1 MKKQAM
7 WLSPLLVVVATP
19 VAVIS
24 SCATTAENSEFQK
37 TVDQLFNEAKLSLN
51 FNNPI
56 MSEDI
61 FNKYKDQYQ
70 EIKKGFKLENQ
81 SDLKLDWQITK
92 ITEEEKTIKVSILV
106 TDGAQNAT
114 QTITLTKSFASSH
127 QFYIDGVYNQIRQN
141 LQLKPEYEKMKLVD
155 LFSKTKTNQDIMDL
169 FAINDYLDVKIELNF
184 LSQTIDRDEPKLK
197 FNVLVKNQADN
208 QFVPPSN
215 VFQPAYSFKNLDLI
229 QPVTL
234 LLQSDLE
241 KEHDKDSK
249 IPNGSYFGKTF
260 IIKDQASDI
269 LVFNRNLVT
278 KKITE
283 KLDFSTFKTVEFGS
297 NALLNGND
305 ITALNFDLSG
315 TVKNLKADLFKSN
328 AIEKVELPANVENFN
343 ISAFDEN
350 VNIINLNQVPDIKTF
365 YDDQNKIIYLNKVVY
380 KTDQDL
386 NQVKEQIKQMLNL
399 VARSQSQDRKTIN
412 VNKIV
417 LPNFNF
423 ETPYDLN
430 ISTQTIEFNSQAI
443 NKNLKADQ
451 KPLIEKFETDLSRWK
466 IKTINIP
473 ASVILINE
481 SNLPSSSDEN
491 PVTIT
496 RELNSNV
503 LDLVKTTTLDLS
515 KSLAILKDLG
525 YDKTTLIEN
534 LASNSM
540 LLDQLFYGFSTPNES
555 VKKLTKILVKNP
567 NTNNTAFLSMS
578 NFSYYAKFFT
588 QNTTKDGVAKT
599 IEIDQ
604 SIEKIEMSDFSSF
617 RSSFKGYGV
626 SVVRKKPTSF
636 TWIDE
641 NGTFKLSDF
650 QKDKSNQDG
659 YKYLSGLEDQI
670 KSIDTS
676 NATKID
682 NHQFY
687 GLDFSLSATRAPLQI
702 DLNSVTSIGDYAFY
716 NVDGLTYKMD
726 QSSKWTTV
734 GTYAFYYADLANTID
749 LSGLTT
755 ISDYAFYGN
764 SNVTGVTLSTS
775 LTSIGNSAFYS
786 NKITTLNSLPTTL
799 TSIGDYAF
807 AYNDLTSRTKTA
819 LDLSN
824 VEKIGQSAFA
834 SNANLAAVTVG
845 TKLKDIS
852 NYAFQNTGL
861 TSFNFSNVTTIG
873 SYAFANTKLTGE
885 LDLTKVSKIGSSAFE
900 QSQEITGLKLKQ
912 DAEIENGAFRNLT
925 KLNKVENFNFTKYN
939 FDDLFDSNQ
948 VEKINFNDNTL
959 NLETFFHYETS
970 SKNLDLSSITEWK
983 TEHTNKFKLFLK
995 THKEFKDVTLPKVNQ
1010 QDTNLMNLLQNAT
1023 TIEKLI
1029 WNTDNNNANKT
1040 INFSLSS
1047 NVKSLDESF
1056 VLGAMEIPNYTF
1068 SKLQIDASKN
1078 QKLNLNTVTKVG
1090 DYAFGANSGINEFT
1104 STTNIKEIG
1113 SNSFGYQS
1121 KLELSADVKM
1131 QDSSFN
1137 ASTNQALIPPTVKQ
1151 STRFSKSEFLTIYDP
1166 NTKIIDFT
1174 KADLNGH
1181 EFYDSSKWNK
1191 YYNIGDYLLT
1201 GEVTKVILPEV
1212 YVIWKGF
1219 VNNLGQ
1225 VQEIVFQS
1233 TNQSIAKDA
1242 FSGTTVVK
1250 KPQQNQT
1257 NILFDGDN
1265 FFSKT
1270 N

>member
-1 MKKQAM
+1 MKKQAI
-7 WLSPLLVVVATP
+7 WLSPLLVVVTTP

-37 TVDQLFNEAKLSLN
+37 TVDQLFSEAKLSLN

-81 SDLKLDWQITK
+81 SELKLDWQITK

-114 QTITLTKSFASSH
+114 QTITLNKSFASSH

-141 LQLKPEYEKMKLVD
+141 LQLKPEYEKTKLVD
-155 LFSKTKTNQDIMDL
+155 LFSKVKTNQQIMDL
-169 FAINDYLDVKIELNF
+169 FVINDYLDVKIELNF

-234 LLQSDLE
+234 LLQSDLA

-260 IIKDQASDI
+260 IIKDQASDT
-269 LVFNRNLVT
+269 LVFNRNLVA

-283 KLDFSTFKTVEFGS
+283 KLDFSTFKTVEFGDS
-297 NALLNGND
+297 ALLSGND

-328 AIEKVELPANVENFN
+328 QIEKVELPANVENFN

-365 YDDQNKIIYLNKVVY
+365 YDDQNKIIYLNKVVS
-380 KTDQDL
+380 KTNDDL
-386 NQVKEQIKQMLNL
+386 NDAKEQIKQMLNL

-412 VNKIV
+412 ANKIV

-430 ISTQTIEFNSQAI
+430 ITTQTIEFNSQAI

-503 LDLVKTTTLDLS
+503 LSLVKSATLDLS
-515 KSLAILKDLG
+515 QSLAILKDLG
-525 YDKTTLIEN
+525 FEKTTLIEN

-540 LLDQLFYGFSTPNES
+540 LLDQLFYGFTTPNEQ
-555 VKKLTKILVKNP
+555 VKKLTKILIKNP
-567 NTNNTAFLSMS
+567 STNNTAFLSMS

-588 QNTTKDGVAKT
+588 QNATKDTPAKT

-617 RSSFKGYGV
+617 RSSFKGNGV
-626 SVVRKKPTSF
+626 SVVRQKPTSF

-641 NGTFKLSDF
+641 SGKFKLKEF
-650 QKDKSNQDG
+650 QDKKSNSQEG
-659 YKYLSGLEDQI
+659 NKYLSGLEDKI
-670 KSIDTS
+670 KSIDTTGTS
-676 NATKID
+676 KID
-682 NHQFY
+682 NYQFY
-687 GLDFSLSATRAPLQI
+687 GLDFSLSSTRAALEI

-726 QSSKWTTV
+726 KSNQWTSV
-734 GTYAFYYADLANTID
+734 GNSAFYYADLSGSIN

-764 SNVTGVTLSTS
+764 SKVTGVTLSNS
-775 LTSIGNSAFYS
+775 LTSIGN
-786 NKITTLNSLPTTL
+786 
-799 TSIGDYAF
+799 YAF
-807 AYNDLTSRTKTA
+807 AYNDLTYKTKTG
-819 LDLSN
+819 LDLSK
-824 VEKIGQSAFA
+824 VTKIGSSAFA

-845 TKLKDIS
+845 AQLKEIS
-852 NYAFQNTGL
+852 DYAFQNTGL
-861 TSFNFSNVTTIG
+861 TSFDFSNVTTIG
-873 SYAFANTKLTGE
+873 SSAFSNTKLTGKI
-885 LDLTKVSKIGSSAFE
+885 DLSKVTKISSSAFYQNE
-900 QSQEITGLKLKQ
+900 AITELTLNK

-948 VEKINFNDNTL
+948 INSINFNETDTS
-959 NLETFFHYETS
+959 LESFFHYETS
-970 SKNLDLSSITEWK
+970 SKNLDLSSLTTWQ

-1029 WNTDNNNANKT
+1029 WNTDSNSNKT
-1040 INFSLSS
+1040 INFSLSNS
-1047 NVKSLDESF
+1047 VKSLDENF

-1090 DYAFGANSGINEFT
+1090 DYAFGANSGINEFI

-1137 ASTNQALIPPTVKQ
+1137 AQAKQALIPPTVTQK
-1151 STRFSKSEFLTIYDP
+1151 TRFSKSEFLTIYDP
-1166 NTKIIDFT
+1166 KTKILDFT

-1219 VNNLGQ
+1219 VTNLGQ

-1233 TNQSIAKDA
+1233 ANQSIAKEA

-1265 FFSKT
+1265 FFSTK
-1270 N
+1270 

>member
-1 MKKQAM
+1 MKKQAI

-81 SDLKLDWQITK
+81 SELKLDWQITK

-106 TDGAQNAT
+106 TDGTQNAT
-114 QTITLTKSFASSH
+114 QTITLNKSFASNRK
-127 QFYIDGVYNQIRQN
+127 FYIDGVYNQIRQN
-141 LQLKPEYEKMKLVD
+141 LQLKPEYEKTKLVD
-155 LFSKTKTNQDIMDL
+155 LFSKVKTNQDIMDL
-169 FAINDYLDVKIELNF
+169 FVINDFLDVKIELNF

-197 FNVLVKNQADN
+197 FNVLVKNQDDN

-234 LLQSDLE
+234 LLQSDLA

-260 IIKDQASDI
+260 IIKDQPSDT
-269 LVFNRNLVT
+269 LVFNRNLVA

-283 KLDFSTFKTVEFGS
+283 KLDFSTFKTVEFGDS
-297 NALLNGND
+297 ALLSGND

-315 TVKNLKADLFKSN
+315 TVKNLKANLFKSN
-328 AIEKVELPANVENFN
+328 QIEKVELPANVENFN

-365 YDDQNKIIYLNKVVY
+365 YDDQNKIIYLNKVVS
-380 KTDQDL
+380 KTNDDL
-386 NQVKEQIKQMLNL
+386 NDVKEQVKQMLNL

-430 ISTQTIEFNSQAI
+430 ITTQTIEFNSQAI

-473 ASVILINE
+473 TSVILINE

-503 LDLVKTTTLDLS
+503 LDLVKTTILDLS

-525 YDKTTLIEN
+525 YEKTTLIEN

-540 LLDQLFYGFSTPNES
+540 LLDQLFYGFTTPNEQ
-555 VKKLTKILVKNP
+555 VKKLTKILIKNP
-567 NTNNTAFLSMS
+567 STNNTAFLSMS

-626 SVVRKKPTSF
+626 SVVRQKPTNF

-641 NGTFKLSDF
+641 NGTFKLNDF

-676 NATKID
+676 SATKID

-687 GLDFSLSATRAPLQI
+687 GLDFSLSATRAPLEI

-716 NVDGLTYKMD
+716 NVDGLTYKME

-734 GTYAFYYADLANTID
+734 GNSAFYYADLSGSIN

-764 SNVTGVTLSTS
+764 SKVTNVTLSNS
-775 LTSIGNSAFYS
+775 LTSIGNYS
-786 NKITTLNSLPTTL
+786 
-799 TSIGDYAF
+799 F
-807 AYNDLTSRTKTA
+807 AYNDLTYKTKTG
-819 LDLSN
+819 LDLSK
-824 VEKIGQSAFA
+824 VTKIGSSAFA
-834 SNANLAAVTVG
+834 SNANLAVVTVG
-845 TKLKDIS
+845 AQLKEIS
-852 NYAFQNTGL
+852 DYAFQNTGL
-861 TSFNFSNVTTIG
+861 TSFDFSNVTTIG
-873 SYAFANTKLTGE
+873 SSAFSNTKLAGKV
-885 LDLTKVSKIGSSAFE
+885 DLSKVSKIGSSAFYQNE
-900 QSQEITGLKLKQ
+900 AITELVLNK
-912 DAEIENGAFRNLT
+912 DAEIDNGAFRNLT
-925 KLNKVENFNFTKYN
+925 KLNKVENFNFAKYN

-948 VEKINFNDNTL
+948 VDSINFNGADETTL
-959 NLETFFHYETS
+959 ESFFHFDKS
-970 SKNLDLSSITEWK
+970 SKNLDLSSLTTWQ

-1029 WNTDNNNANKT
+1029 WNTDSNSNKT

-1047 NVKSLDESF
+1047 NVKSLDENF
-1056 VLGAMEIPNYTF
+1056 VLGATEIPNYTF
-1068 SKLQIDASKN
+1068 SKLQIDASKK

-1113 SNSFGYQS
+1113 ANSFGYQS

-1137 ASTNQALIPPTVKQ
+1137 AKTNQALIPPTVTQK
-1151 STRFSKSEFLTIYDP
+1151 TRFSKSEFLTIYDP
-1166 NTKIIDFT
+1166 NTKILDFT

-1233 TNQSIAKDA
+1233 TNQSIAKEA

>member
-1 MKKQAM
+1 MKKQAI
-7 WLSPLLVVVATP
+7 WLSPLLVVVTTP

-37 TVDQLFNEAKLSLN
+37 TVDQLFSEAKLSLN

-81 SDLKLDWQITK
+81 SELKLDWQITK

-114 QTITLTKSFASSH
+114 QTITLNKSFASSH

-141 LQLKPEYEKMKLVD
+141 LQLKPEYEKTKLVD
-155 LFSKTKTNQDIMDL
+155 LFSKVKTNQQIMDL
-169 FAINDYLDVKIELNF
+169 FVINDYLDVKIELNF

-234 LLQSDLE
+234 LLQSDLA

-260 IIKDQASDI
+260 IIKDQASDT
-269 LVFNRNLVT
+269 LVFNRNLVA

-283 KLDFSTFKTVEFGS
+283 KLDFSTFKTVEFGDS
-297 NALLNGND
+297 ALLSGND

-328 AIEKVELPANVENFN
+328 QIEKVELPANVENFN

-365 YDDQNKIIYLNKVVY
+365 YDDQNKIIYLNKVVS
-380 KTDQDL
+380 KTNDDL
-386 NQVKEQIKQMLNL
+386 NDAKEQIKQMLNL

-412 VNKIV
+412 ANKIV

-430 ISTQTIEFNSQAI
+430 ITTQTIEFNSQAI

-503 LDLVKTTTLDLS
+503 LSLVKSATLDLS
-515 KSLAILKDLG
+515 QSLAILKDLG
-525 YDKTTLIEN
+525 FEKTTLIEN

-540 LLDQLFYGFSTPNES
+540 LLDQLFYGFTTPNEQ
-555 VKKLTKILVKNP
+555 VKKLTKILIKNP
-567 NTNNTAFLSMS
+567 STNNTAFLSMS

-588 QNTTKDGVAKT
+588 QNATKDTPAKT

-617 RSSFKGYGV
+617 RSSFKGNGV
-626 SVVRKKPTSF
+626 SVVRQKPTSF

-641 NGTFKLSDF
+641 SGKFKLKEF
-650 QKDKSNQDG
+650 QDKKSNSQEG
-659 YKYLSGLEDQI
+659 NKYLSGLEDKI
-670 KSIDTS
+670 KSIDTTGTS
-676 NATKID
+676 KID
-682 NHQFY
+682 NYQFY
-687 GLDFSLSATRAPLQI
+687 GLDFSLSSTRAALEI

-726 QSSKWTTV
+726 KSNQWTSV
-734 GTYAFYYADLANTID
+734 GNSAFYYADLSGSIN
-749 LSGLTT
+749 LSGLIT

-764 SNVTGVTLSTS
+764 SKVTGVTLSNS
-775 LTSIGNSAFYS
+775 LTSIGN
-786 NKITTLNSLPTTL
+786 
-799 TSIGDYAF
+799 YAF
-807 AYNDLTSRTKTA
+807 AYNDLTYKTKTG
-819 LDLSN
+819 LDLSK
-824 VEKIGQSAFA
+824 VTKISSSAFA

-845 TKLKDIS
+845 AQLKEIS
-852 NYAFQNTGL
+852 DYAFQNTGL
-861 TSFNFSNVTTIG
+861 TSFDFSNVTTIG
-873 SYAFANTKLTGE
+873 SSAFSNTKLTGKI
-885 LDLTKVSKIGSSAFE
+885 DLSNVTKIGSSAFYQNE
-900 QSQEITGLKLKQ
+900 EITELKLKQ
-912 DAEIENGAFRNLT
+912 EAEIDNGAFRNLT

-948 VEKINFNDNTL
+948 VDSINFNETDST
-959 NLETFFHYETS
+959 LETFFNYNTTT
-970 SKNLDLSSITEWK
+970 KNLDLSSITEWK

-995 THKEFKDVTLPKVNQ
+995 NHKDFNEVKLPEVSQ

-1029 WNTDNNNANKT
+1029 WNTDSNSNKT
-1040 INFSLSS
+1040 INFSLSNS
-1047 NVKSLDESF
+1047 VKSLDENF

-1090 DYAFGANSGINEFT
+1090 DYAFGANSGINEFI

-1137 ASTNQALIPPTVKQ
+1137 AQAKQALIPPTVTQK
-1151 STRFSKSEFLTIYDP
+1151 TRFSKSEFLTIYDP
-1166 NTKIIDFT
+1166 KTKILDFT

-1219 VNNLGQ
+1219 VTNLGQ

-1233 TNQSIAKDA
+1233 ANQSIAKEA

-1265 FFSKT
+1265 FFSTK
-1270 N
+1270 

>member
-1 MKKQAM
+1 MKKQAI
-7 WLSPLLVVVATP
+7 WLSPLLVVVTTP

-37 TVDQLFNEAKLSLN
+37 TVDQLFSEAKLSLN

-81 SDLKLDWQITK
+81 SELKLDWQITK

-114 QTITLTKSFASSH
+114 QTITLNKSFASSH

-141 LQLKPEYEKMKLVD
+141 LQLKPEYEKTKLVD
-155 LFSKTKTNQDIMDL
+155 LFSKVKTNQQIMDL
-169 FAINDYLDVKIELNF
+169 FVINDYLDVKIELNF

-283 KLDFSTFKTVEFGS
+283 KLDFSTFKTVEFGDS
-297 NALLNGND
+297 ALLSGND

-328 AIEKVELPANVENFN
+328 QIEKVELPANVENFN

-481 SNLPSSSDEN
+481 SNLPSSTNEE
-491 PVTIT
+491 PVKIT

-503 LDLVKTTTLDLS
+503 LDLVKTTTTLDLS
-515 KSLAILKDLG
+515 KSLTILKDLG
-525 YDKTTLIEN
+525 FSQTTLVEN
-534 LASNSM
+534 AT

-555 VKKLTKILVKNP
+555 VKKLTKILVKNS

-617 RSSFKGYGV
+617 RSSFKSYNIQ
-626 SVVRKKPTSF
+626 VVRQKPTSF
-636 TWIDE
+636 IWIDKD
-641 NGTFKLSDF
+641 GTFKLKEF
-650 QKDKSNQDG
+650 QDSKGNQDG

-670 KSIDTS
+670 KKIDTS

-687 GLDFSLSATRAPLQI
+687 GLDFSLSGTRAPLEI

-726 QSSKWTTV
+726 QSNKWTSV
-734 GTYAFYYADLANTID
+734 GNSAFYYADLSGSIN

-764 SNVTGVTLSTS
+764 SKVTNVTLSNS
-775 LTSIGNSAFYS
+775 LTSIGN
-786 NKITTLNSLPTTL
+786 
-799 TSIGDYAF
+799 YAF
-807 AYNDLTSRTKTA
+807 AYNDLTTTTKTA

-824 VEKIGQSAFA
+824 IQTIGQSAFS
-834 SNANLAAVTVG
+834 SNQKLTSVKVSN
-845 TKLKDIS
+845 KLKEIS
-852 NYAFQNTGL
+852 DYAFQNTGL
-861 TSFNFSNVTTIG
+861 TSFDFSNVTKIG
-873 SYAFANTKLTGE
+873 SSAFSNTKLAGKV
-885 LDLTKVSKIGSSAFE
+885 DLSKVSKIGSSAFYQNE
-900 QSQEITGLKLKQ
+900 AITELVLNK
-912 DAEIENGAFRNLT
+912 DAEIDNGAFRNLT
-925 KLNKVENFNFTKYN
+925 KLNKVENFNFIKYN

-948 VEKINFNDNTL
+948 VEKINFNEADTS
-959 NLETFFHYETS
+959 LESFFHYETS
-970 SKNLDLSSITEWK
+970 SKNLDLSSLTTWQ

-995 THKEFKDVTLPKVNQ
+995 IHKDFNEVKLPKVSQ

-1023 TIEKLI
+1023 KIEKII
-1029 WNTDNNNANKT
+1029 WNTDSNSNKT
-1040 INFSLSS
+1040 INFTLSN

-1068 SKLQIDASKN
+1068 NNLRIEASKN

-1166 NTKIIDFT
+1166 NTKILDFT

-1212 YVIWKGF
+1212 YVILKGF

>member
-1 MKKQAM
+1 MKKQAI

-70 EIKKGFKLENQ
+70 EIKKGFKLENK

-106 TDGAQNAT
+106 TDGTQNAT
-114 QTITLTKSFASSH
+114 QTITLNKSFASSR

-141 LQLKPEYEKMKLVD
+141 LQLKPEYEKTKLVD

-169 FAINDYLDVKIELNF
+169 FVINDYLDVKIELNF

-229 QPVTL
+229 QPATL
-234 LLQSDLE
+234 LLQSDLA

-260 IIKDQASDI
+260 IIKDQASDT
-269 LVFNRNLVT
+269 LVFNRNLVA

-283 KLDFSTFKTVEFGS
+283 KLDFSAFKTVEFGDS
-297 NALLNGND
+297 ALLSGND
-305 ITALNFDLSG
+305 ITTLSFDLSG
-315 TVKNLKADLFKSN
+315 TVKNLKANLFKSN
-328 AIEKVELPANVENFN
+328 QIETVELPANVENFN
-343 ISAFDEN
+343 ISAFDES
-350 VNIINLNQVPDIKTF
+350 VNISNLNQVPDIKTF

-380 KTDQDL
+380 KTDGDL
-386 NQVKEQIKQMLNL
+386 TEAKEQIKQMLNL

-430 ISTQTIEFNSQAI
+430 ITTQTIEFNSQAI

-503 LDLVKTTTLDLS
+503 LDLIKNTTTLDLS
-515 KSLAILKDLG
+515 KPLSILKDLN
-525 YDKTTLIEN
+525 YEKTTLIEN

-540 LLDQLFYGFSTPNES
+540 LLDQLFYGFTTPNEQ
-555 VKKLTKILVKNP
+555 VKKLTKILIKNSS
-567 NTNNTAFLSMS
+567 TNNTAFLSMS

-588 QNTTKDGVAKT
+588 QNATKDTPAKT

-617 RSSFKGYGV
+617 RSSFKGNGV

-641 NGTFKLSDF
+641 NGTFKLNDF

-676 NATKID
+676 SATKID
-682 NHQFY
+682 NYQFY
-687 GLDFSLSATRAPLQI
+687 GLDFSLSGTRASIEI

-716 NVDGLTYKMD
+716 NVDGLTYKMND
-726 QSSKWTTV
+726 SKKWTTV

-775 LTSIGNSAFYS
+775 LTSIGNSAFHS
-786 NKITTLNSLPTTL
+786 NKITTLNSLPATL

-807 AYNDLTSRTKTA
+807 AYNDLTSTTKSA

-824 VEKIGQSAFA
+824 VEKIGQWAFA

-861 TSFNFSNVTTIG
+861 TSFDFSNVTTIG
-873 SYAFANTKLTGE
+873 SSAFSNTKLTGKI
-885 LDLTKVSKIGSSAFE
+885 DLSKVTKIGSSAFYQNE
-900 QSQEITGLKLKQ
+900 AITELTLNK

-948 VEKINFNDNTL
+948 IDSINFNEADTS
-959 NLETFFHYETS
+959 LESFFHFDKS
-970 SKNLDLSSITEWK
+970 SKNLDLSSLTTWQ

-995 THKEFKDVTLPKVNQ
+995 THKEFKDVTLPKVSQ

-1023 TIEKLI
+1023 KIEKLI
-1029 WNTDNNNANKT
+1029 WNTDSNSNKT
-1040 INFSLSS
+1040 INFSLSN
-1047 NVKSLDESF
+1047 NVKSLDENF

-1068 SKLQIDASKN
+1068 NNLRIEASKN

-1090 DYAFGANSGINEFT
+1090 DYAFGGNSGINEFI
-1104 STTNIKEIG
+1104 STTNIQEIG

-1137 ASTNQALIPPTVKQ
+1137 AQTNQALIPPTVTQK
-1151 STRFSKSEFLTIYDP
+1151 TRFSKSEFLTIYDP
-1166 NTKIIDFT
+1166 KTKILDFT
-1174 KADLNGH
+1174 KADLNGN

-1219 VNNLGQ
+1219 VTNLGQ

-1233 TNQSIAKDA
+1233 TNQSIAKEA

-1265 FFSKT
+1265 FFSTK
-1270 N
+1270 

>member
-1 MKKQAM
+1 MKKQAI

-81 SDLKLDWQITK
+81 SELKLDWQITK

-106 TDGAQNAT
+106 TDGTQNAT
-114 QTITLTKSFASSH
+114 QTITLNKSFASSH

-141 LQLKPEYEKMKLVD
+141 LQLKPEYEKTKLVD

-169 FAINDYLDVKIELNF
+169 FAINDFLDVKIELNF

-197 FNVLVKNQADN
+197 FNVLVKNQDDN

-234 LLQSDLE
+234 LLQSDLA

-260 IIKDQASDI
+260 IIKDQPSDT
-269 LVFNRNLVT
+269 LVFNRNLVA

-283 KLDFSTFKTVEFGS
+283 KLDFSTFKTVEFGDS
-297 NALLNGND
+297 ALLNGND
-305 ITALNFDLSG
+305 ITALSFDLSG
-315 TVKNLKADLFKSN
+315 TVKNLKANLFKSN
-328 AIEKVELPANVENFN
+328 QIETVELPANVENFN
-343 ISAFDEN
+343 ISAFDES
-350 VNIINLNQVPDIKTF
+350 VNIRNLNQVPDIKTF
-365 YDDQNKIIYLNKVVY
+365 YDDQNKIIYLNKVIY

-386 NQVKEQIKQMLNL
+386 TQAKEQIKQMLNL

-430 ISTQTIEFNSQAI
+430 ITTQTIEFNSQAI

-496 RELNSNV
+496 RELNQAV
-503 LDLVKTTTLDLS
+503 LNLVKTTTLDLS
-515 KSLAILKDLG
+515 QSLAILKDLG
-525 YDKTTLIEN
+525 FSQTTLVEN
-534 LASNSM
+534 AT
-540 LLDQLFYGFSTPNES
+540 LLDQLFYGFTTPNEQ
-555 VKKLTKILVKNP
+555 VKKLTKILIKNP
-567 NTNNTAFLSMS
+567 STNNTAFLSMS

-636 TWIDE
+636 TWIDGS
-641 NGTFKLSDF
+641 GTFKLKEF
-650 QKDKSNQDG
+650 QDKKSNSQEG
-659 YKYLSGLEDQI
+659 YKYLAGLEDQI
-670 KSIDTS
+670 KKIDTS

-682 NHQFY
+682 NYQFY
-687 GLDFSLSATRAPLQI
+687 GLDFSLSGTRASLEI

-726 QSSKWTTV
+726 QSKKWTTV
-734 GTYAFYYADLANTID
+734 GNSAFYYADLSGSID

-764 SNVTGVTLSTS
+764 SKVTGVTLSNS
-775 LTSIGNSAFYS
+775 LTSIGN
-786 NKITTLNSLPTTL
+786 
-799 TSIGDYAF
+799 YAF
-807 AYNDLTSRTKTA
+807 AYNDLTYKTKTG
-819 LDLSN
+819 LDLSK
-824 VEKIGQSAFA
+824 VTKIGSSAFA

-845 TKLKDIS
+845 VQLKEIS
-852 NYAFQNTGL
+852 DYAFQNTGL
-861 TSFNFSNVTTIG
+861 TSFDFSNVT
-873 SYAFANTKLTGE
+873 
-885 LDLTKVSKIGSSAFE
+885 KIGSSAFSNTKLTGKIDLSKVTKIGSSAFYQNE
-900 QSQEITGLKLKQ
+900 AITELTLNK

-948 VEKINFNDNTL
+948 IDSINFNEADTS
-959 NLETFFHYETS
+959 LESFFHFDKS
-970 SKNLDLSSITEWK
+970 SKNLDLSSLTTWQ

-1029 WNTDNNNANKT
+1029 WNTDSNSNKT
-1040 INFSLSS
+1040 INFSLSNS
-1047 NVKSLDESF
+1047 VKSLDENF

-1090 DYAFGANSGINEFT
+1090 DYAFGGNSGINEFI

-1137 ASTNQALIPPTVKQ
+1137 AQTNQALIPPTVTQK
-1151 STRFSKSEFLTIYDP
+1151 TRFSKSEFLTIYDP
-1166 NTKIIDFT
+1166 KTKILDFT

-1219 VNNLGQ
+1219 VTNLGQ

-1233 TNQSIAKDA
+1233 TNQSIDKDA

-1265 FFSKT
+1265 FFSTK
-1270 N
+1270 